1 VPNYSSAAL
10 ALLLASLAGCAA
22 PLHLPDGVYTG
33 AQGAGTLTVSGDRV
47 EVRIPVKDASTPYEY
62 GTYGYNLSKDGSVLF
77 YGSSNSS
84 YYLMVVIDYQWR
96 WTGTGFEST
105 SRRDGA
111 IATFTPAQ

>member
-1 VPNYSSAAL
+1 
-10 ALLLASLAGCAA
+10 
-22 PLHLPDGVYTG
+22 
-33 AQGAGTLTVSGDRV
+33 
-47 EVRIPVKDASTPYEY
+47 
-62 GTYGYNLSKDGSVLF
+62 LSKDGSVLF
-77 YGSSNSS
+77 YGSSNST